1 MSKSSKNNPSVSE
14 EERVQ
19 NMYNCN
25 DIPLL
30 YEIKPRGTIEFV
42 GSDEITKDDFLDD

>member
-1 MSKSSKNNPSVSE
+1 MSKSSENNSSVSD

-25 DIPLL
+25 DVPLL

-42 GSDEITKDDFLDD
+42 DSDEITKEDFQDD